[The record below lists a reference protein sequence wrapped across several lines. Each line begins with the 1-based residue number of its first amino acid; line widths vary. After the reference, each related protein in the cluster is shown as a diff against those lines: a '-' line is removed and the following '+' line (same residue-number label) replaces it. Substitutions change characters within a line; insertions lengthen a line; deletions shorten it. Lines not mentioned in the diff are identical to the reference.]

1 MCERFLKF
9 IPSDAAIQFAIKYKN
24 AFILLLII
32 ANTARRIN
40 GLPDGLSVGQC
51 HLGSHKNYGMTD
63 KEYRYAKKILV
74 EQGLIKIVV
83 TNRTRKKGKQTQMFE
98 NSQNGA
104 NARATELTTTGTL
117 VELCNSKVWDINFQ
131 TENFPKGDRKGDSRA
146 TEGRLK
152 GDKQEGR
159 RMIKNEKE
167 SHPSIPSF
175 RKSADRDDLVDGR
188 TDDFS
193 FEKEKIEVIPGVLL
207 TQNDLD
213 ACIKIK
219 GDINKVKHAME
230 YIQSSK
236 KRKQTITDWPN
247 ALMRWKIENKPQARI
262 EDNLDYAEKLCK
274 EFQEY
279 HNGHGWRCYMYVDR
293 KKDER
298 GILFECQSAYQKAF
312 FVGFADGQFKQKCED
327 FIRQKNMR
335 KIEKVNFRS

>member
-1 MCERFLKF
+1 MSERFLKF
-9 IPSDAAIQFAIKYKN
+9 IPSQE
-24 AFILLLII
+24 AFWLMQNKPKAFLLLSHI
-32 ANTARRIN
+32 ANTARRES
-40 GLPDGLSVGQC
+40 GYPDGLLIGQC
-51 HLGSHKNYGMTD
+51 HLQHWTFYGFTER
-63 KEYRYAKKILV
+63 EYRTAKNILIQRKHIIII
-74 EQGLIKIVV
+74 E
-83 TNRTRKKGKQTQMFE
+83 TNRTRKK
-98 NSQNGA
+98 S
-104 NARATELTTTGTL
+104 TTGTTTKSTL
-117 VELCNSKVWDINFQ
+117 VQLCSTTVYDINPNSKD
-131 TENFPKGDRKGDSRA
+131 DRIDDRE
-146 TEGRLK
+146 TTDRRLTD
-152 GDKQEGR
+152 DKQEGR

-219 GDINKVKHAME
+219 GDIDKVKHAME

-298 GILFECQSAYQKAF
+298 GILFECQSVYQKTF
-312 FVGFADGQFKQKCED
+312 FAGFADGQFKQKCED

-335 KIEKVNFRS
+335 KIEKINFRS